1 MWSIMSNPIFSRG
14 QAAFALI
21 VVFWRWGLD
30 SGKGTLSKNPS
41 HLGEVRWCWQLGT
54 GQRQGGRTRGSL
66 QTSPWAIDSRSQS
79 PMPSCMVGLFL
90 LGVGVGEGRVYSN
103 PLFLRPSVKNYVKLQ
118 LGFWCALQDPI
129 HGCESESETHSAVS
143 SSFQLHGLHSPW
155 NSPGQNTGVGSRS
168 LLQGDLPSPGI
179 EPRSPALLADSSPA
193 EPQEK
198 VTKVHGWGAGFREK
212 FAVCKAIRRW

>member
-1 MWSIMSNPIFSRG
+1 MFDIINKFLIHFNSACSGRWKKQHFDELPGHMKQNLPSWIKRVERIMWSIMSNPIFSRG

-90 LGVGVGEGRVYSN
+90 WGVGVGEGRVYSN

-118 LGFWCALQDPI
+118 LGF
-129 HGCESESETHSAVS
+129 
-143 SSFQLHGLHSPW
+143 
-155 NSPGQNTGVGSRS
+155 
-168 LLQGDLPSPGI
+168 
-179 EPRSPALLADSSPA
+179 
-193 EPQEK
+193 
-198 VTKVHGWGAGFREK
+198 
-212 FAVCKAIRRW
+212 